1 MRVATKVATGS
12 GLLAALLIGVLV
24 YFVLLVRQL
33 VAVNHQLTEVHF
45 RTTTVAL
52 ELLGQLDQLELD
64 ARKFFVTR
72 DTRYADLVADARTAF
87 ATGLAELEQL
97 AARGADSEG
106 IRRLVA
112 LWRAFPLAT
121 VARDQMAAR
130 LTTAS
135 DAELL
140 QVVAAPLDDL
150 HRETLAVLA
159 ASREG
164 IAMQVAATGAAGR
177 EAEGF
182 SLAVAGVAPLLAALI
197 VALTVRSI
205 REPLRRLTEGTRAV
219 ASGTFTYQLE
229 ATEGDEFASLA
240 EDFNTMVRR
249 LGELDTA
256 KRGFVSHVSHE
267 LKTPLVAMQETNRLL
282 LDGLPGPLTDRQR
295 RLLELNLQGG
305 RRLSAMIANLLDLA
319 RLEAGV
325 MSYDVRPHDVTALA
339 RMAAGELETL
349 AAERGVRLFTT
360 LRPAVVAECDADR
373 VVQVLENLLDN
384 AVKFSRRRFRDAAV
398 RSEPL
403 LPGDVPPHSDVALP
417 VRPGADPRPAPESL
431 TGRRAVCS
439 RSSTRPRRDRVVP
452 APVSGSASPS
462 PGRSCAPTRG

>member
-87 ATGLAELEQL
+87 ATGVAELEQL

-150 HRETLAVLA
+150 HRQTLAVLA

-164 IAMQVAATGAAGR
+164 IARQVAATGAAGR

-182 SLAVAGVAPLLAALI
+182 SLAVAAVAPLLAALI
-197 VALTVRSI
+197 VGADRALDHASRCGGSRRARAPWQAARSPTNW
-205 REPLRRLTEGTRAV
+205 RPPRATSSPRSQRTSTRWCAGSMSSTRR
-219 ASGTFTYQLE
+219 SG
-229 ATEGDEFASLA
+229 GSC
-240 EDFNTMVRR
+240 
-249 LGELDTA
+249 
-256 KRGFVSHVSHE
+256 SHVSHE

-295 RLLELNLQGG
+295 RLLELNLQGS

-325 MSYDVRPHDVTALA
+325 MGYDVRQHDVTPLA
-339 RMAAGELETL
+339 RSATGELEAL
-349 AAERGVRLFTT
+349 ATERGVGFVLDA
-360 LRPAVVAECDADR
+360 PEQPVVAECDADR

-384 AVKFSRRRFRDAAV
+384 AVKFSPPGASVTVVV
-398 RSEPL
+398 RSAPL
-403 LPGDVPPHSDVALP
+403 LPTDAPSDSRRRPSP
-417 VRPGADPRPAPESL
+417 VRPGAGP
-431 TGRRAVCS
+431 
-439 RSSTRPRRDRVVP
+439 
-452 APVSGSASPS
+452 
-462 PGRSCAPTRG
+462 